1 MLQTLHLHPKVEKTL
16 EQMKALGNARKFG
29 AERAET
35 IIDTLRNGAVMA
47 RAGRL
52 SKSKDG
58 RIKRLFKYDLGKGFR
73 LICLKEKSALYV
85 LFVGSHD
92 RCDTWLENYS
102 KKKPHQAEV
111 PMTCYHI
118 KQEKQSRT
126 ASGSHSIAEPEDDDM
141 YDRMSRISQKELRK
155 VFSGLVQSVQGQ

>member
-1 MLQTLHLHPKVEKTL
+1 MLQTLHIHPKVEKTL
-16 EQMKALGNARKFG
+16 EQMKAMDNAPKF
-29 AERAET
+29 AAQRAET
-35 IIDTLRNGAVMA
+35 IIDALGNGTVPA

-73 LICLKEKSALYV
+73 LICLKERSALYV

-92 RCDTWLENYS
+92 RCDTWLETYS

-111 PMTCYHI
+111 PMTCYSI
-118 KQEKQSRT
+118 KQEKQRRT
-126 ASGSHSIAEPEDDDM
+126 DSKSSSIAEPEEDM
-141 YDRMSRISQKELRK
+141 HDPMSRISQKELRK
-155 VFSGLVQSVQGQ
+155 VFSGLVQSVQRQ

>member
-1 MLQTLHLHPKVEKTL
+1 MLQTLHIHPKVEKTL
-16 EQMKALGNARKFG
+16 EQMKAKGNAPKFA

-35 IIDTLRNGAVMA
+35 IIDALRNGTVPA

-52 SKSKDG
+52 SKSKDA
-58 RIKRLFKYDLGKGFR
+58 RIKKLFKYDLGKGFR
-73 LICLKEKSALYV
+73 LICLKEKFALYV
-85 LFVGSHD
+85 LFAGSHD

-118 KQEKQSRT
+118 KQEKQRRINSK
-126 ASGSHSIAEPEDDDM
+126 SPYIAEPEDDM
-141 YDRMSRISQKELRK
+141 HDRMDRISQKDLRK
-155 VFSGLVQSVQGQ
+155 VFSGLVQSVQRQ